1 MTEQEQYDKIEQ
13 YLNRSMSVEEQ
24 RAFERELKKNNHVKV
39 ALAQQQSEHR
49 AMEVLVAQDLRDRM
63 AQWERKRTG
72 FGRRTNYLIT
82 TFVILVFIAFAVFS
96 IVAGNGVFALHYRR
110 VGKPVLKSI
119 LNPASFPILNFNRLE
134 WILLVSSL
142 AISMAIGIAAA
153 RSG

>member
-1 MTEQEQYDKIEQ
+1 MKDSPPG
-13 YLNRSMSVEEQ
+13 L
-24 RAFERELKKNNHVKV
+24 ADFLELF
-39 ALAQQQSEHR
+39 A
-49 AMEVLVAQDLRDRM
+49 AMPPRQ
-63 AQWERKRTG
+63 
-72 FGRRTNYLIT
+72 T
-82 TFVILVFIAFAVFS
+82 TLFIAFAVFS